1 MDTPV
6 VDIDGDMNDVAAL
19 IAADHAEIR
28 QIFLELS
35 RKTDTPGVRRDLVRH
50 LVTELTAHCEAEQR
64 TVYLTVDDELGRE
77 DAETLRRDHD
87 QLDRLIGAVL
97 DAPREAQQ
105 DALLADLEQVARNH
119 MNRED
124 AEVLP
129 RLIERLGT
137 KGRASL
143 ALAYSQATEA
153 FTNVVVRPRRR
164 AG

>member
-1 MDTPV
+1 

-64 TVYLTVDDELGRE
+64 TVYLAVEDELGRE
-77 DAETLRRDHD
+77 AAETQRRDHD
-87 QLDRLIGAVL
+87 ELDRLIGAVL
-97 DAPREAQQ
+97 DAPRDARQ
-105 DALLADLEQVARNH
+105 DEVLADLEHVARVH
-119 MNRED
+119 MDREETE
-124 AEVLP
+124 ALP

-153 FTNVVVRPRRR
+153 FTNVVVRRRR